1 MYTSHVYPRMLS
13 VVTNDRLHN
22 VLLRIMPQTD
32 GAPSAMSIFKRDIKP
47 QIRETEDVIS
57 DGELSERAEDMWFD
71 LPNEQKV
78 TKFSYDL
85 LLCQYISLQTA

>member
-1 MYTSHVYPRMLS
+1 MLG

-78 TKFSYDL
+78 TFSYTLEVRLADL
-85 LLCQYISLQTA
+85 PIL